1 MQKHLFALLVT
12 AGFLPSLYAVAYT
25 GSSAPTM
32 ALAAVLTTG
41 CLYLVIYNPMLK
53 NWLRT
58 PWPFPLMIIGQCLL
72 MLAAKTGMSGIL
84 TPLAFMFAV
93 STLRHSRLPWIEIN
107 RFSVS
112 LHVCLLMWPT
122 TGSPL
127 PALGLF
133 IFTLVILF
141 NQQRV
146 RPEETAART
155 LLLAATTLVHPLLA
169 TLPAIA
175 GFSLLA
181 TWPKRAA
188 FVAVLGTAVAT
199 AILTYLPQS
208 QLTTATLYEL
218 IPDPTT
224 ALAAIALLT
233 IVTIQSIY
241 HWRWWP
247 PYQHAAW
254 MLGALTYT
262 LTLPQLAQ
270 TGSFALWS
278 SAPLLTLALPLVV
291 HTLLRPT
298 FRNR

>member
-1 MQKHLFALLVT
+1 MQKHLFALLCLVV
-12 AGFLPSLYAVAYT
+12 FLPSLHSLGYT
-25 GSSAPTM
+25 GSSISTM
-32 ALAAVLTTG
+32 AMAATLTAAYLA
-41 CLYLVIYNPMLK
+41 LVIYNPVVK

-58 PWPFPLMIIGQCLL
+58 PWPLPIMVIAQCLL
-72 MLAAKTGMSGIL
+72 LAASGAGYSGLL
-84 TPLAFMFAV
+84 TPLAFLFATT
-93 STLRHSRLPWIEIN
+93 TLRHSGLPWLQIN
-107 RFSVS
+107 RFNLS
-112 LHVCLLMWPT
+112 LYSCLLMWPT
-122 TGSPL
+122 TGSLL

-133 IFTLVILF
+133 LFTLVILF

-146 RPEETAART
+146 KPEETTART
-155 LLLAATTLVHPLLA
+155 LLLAATTLAHPLLA
-169 TLPAIA
+169 VAPAIV

-188 FVAVLGTAVAT
+188 FVAVLGTAVAV

-208 QLTTATLYEL
+208 QLTAQTLYEL
-218 IPDPTT
+218 LPDPTT
-224 ALAAIALLT
+224 SLAAIALLT
-233 IVTIQSIY
+233 IVIIQSIY

-298 FRNR
+298 YKHR